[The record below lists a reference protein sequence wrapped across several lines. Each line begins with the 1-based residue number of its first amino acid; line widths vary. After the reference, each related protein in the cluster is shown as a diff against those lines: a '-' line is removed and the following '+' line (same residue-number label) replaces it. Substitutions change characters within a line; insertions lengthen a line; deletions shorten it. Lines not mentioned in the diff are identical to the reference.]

1 MRRMANSAC
10 MSDTPLQTP
19 SLIESD
25 LATHQSTHPKPISL
39 PRFVGTIACA
49 SPTATLL
56 WNLPERRKK
65 FRKARLDIQEN
76 VTIQIANTPESKHA
90 ANEILR
96 GKYETQGYDTAFIN
110 DPKRLGNTRLLTLL
124 AMQGTRVS
132 GTCSILLDHP
142 NGSLSADHLHFDHL
156 NELRR
161 RGRCL
166 IEIGQLA
173 IESEPTNSTGRIT
186 LAALFSYIALC
197 ANYFWDHK
205 PFIVMEVAH
214 RHVDYW
220 KSLGFVVLVE
230 KTWCERVNIPCALIG
245 LDWISGWQLL
255 KNEWQ
260 NSLKG
265 SRDSNLFLIAIRRF
279 ARHFIPWEDVEG
291 IMHRM
296 NVLQDK
302 NNL

>member
-1 MRRMANSAC
+1 MP
-10 MSDTPLQTP
+10 DTPLQTP
-19 SLIESD
+19 SLDESD
-25 LATHQSTHPKPISL
+25 LATLQPTNQIATSL
-39 PRFVGTIACA
+39 PRFEGIISCA
-49 SPTATLL
+49 SPTATLPKHL
-56 WNLPERRKK
+56 SERRKK
-65 FRKARLDIQEN
+65 FRKVRLDIHEN
-76 VTIQIANTPESKHA
+76 VTVQIANTPELKHA

-96 GKYETQGYDTAFIN
+96 SKYETQGYDTAFIN
-110 DPKRLGNTRLLTLL
+110 DPKRVGNTRLLTLL
-124 AMQGTRVS
+124 AMKGARAS
-132 GTCSILLDHP
+132 GTCSLLLDHP
-142 NGSLSADHLHFDHL
+142 NGSLSADHLHLHYL
-156 NELRR
+156 NELRKQ
-161 RGRCL
+161 GRCL

-220 KSLGFVVLVE
+220 KSLGFAVLVE

-255 KNEWQ
+255 KNEWG
-260 NSLKG
+260 NPLKG
-265 SRDSNLFLIAIRRF
+265 SHDSNPFLIAIRRF
-279 ARHFIPWEDVEG
+279 ARHFMPWEDVEG

-296 NVLQDK
+296 TVRT
-302 NNL
+302 

>member
-1 MRRMANSAC
+1 MP
-10 MSDTPLQTP
+10 DTPVLPP
-19 SLIESD
+19 SLSHSD
-25 LATHQSTHPKPISL
+25 FATLTSANQMPTSL
-39 PRFVGTIACA
+39 PRFVGVIACA
-49 SPTATLL
+49 SPTATLPL
-56 WNLPERRKK
+56 NLPERRKK

-76 VTIQIANTPESKHA
+76 VTIQIANTPELKHA

-96 GKYETQGYDTAFIN
+96 SKYEIQGYDTAFIN

-124 AMQGTRVS
+124 AMKGTRTS
-132 GTCSILLDHP
+132 GTCSLLLDHP
-142 NGSLSADHLHFDHL
+142 NGSLSADHLHFNHL

-161 RGRCL
+161 QGRCL

-173 IESEPTNSTGRIT
+173 IESDPTNSTGRIT
-186 LAALFSYIALC
+186 LAALFSYIVLC
-197 ANYFWDHK
+197 ANYFWDYK

-220 KSLGFVVLVE
+220 KSLGFSALVE

-245 LDWISGWQLL
+245 LDWISGWLLL

-265 SRDSNLFLIAIRRF
+265 SQDSNLFFIAIRRF
-279 ARHFIPWEDVEG
+279 ARHFIPWEDIEG

-296 NVLQDK
+296 TVFQGNE
-302 NNL
+302 NL